1 MDNVTTSAPVQMQ
14 QLKRVFMFKD
24 QRFEDPDPQSRPEEV
39 IELLSALEPELA
51 VGYIKSSESN
61 PENDSEIVYQIGTNI
76 GTKA

>member
-1 MDNVTTSAPVQMQ
+1 MNNVTTSAPVQMQ

-61 PENDSEIVYQIGTNI
+61 PKNDSEIVYQIGTNI